1 MRHVLIP
8 AFAALSFLS
17 VGVAAA
23 QPPSAEQQSAIRTN
37 CRSDY
42 TSYCSSVAAGG
53 PAALQCLQEN
63 AAKLSPACGKA
74 VGAVMS
80 APAPAATPA
89 PASTPAPTPAVHPA
103 GARPM
108 SRREEIRVLRADC
121 RADTRRFC
129 RSVPV
134 GGERVIHCLAGHR
147 DVLSPGCRGA
157 LAPYR

>member
-1 MRHVLIP
+1 MRNVLIP
-8 AFAALSFLS
+8 AFTALSFLS
-17 VGVAAA
+17 VGLAAA
-23 QPPSAEQQSAIRTN
+23 LPPSAEQQSAIRTN

-42 TSYCSSVAAGG
+42 TSYCSSVAAAG
-53 PAALQCLQEN
+53 PVALQCLQEN
-63 AAKLSPACGKA
+63 AAKLSPARAEA
-74 VGAVMS
+74 VSAVTS
-80 APAPAATPA
+80 APA
-89 PASTPAPTPAVHPA
+89 PASTPAPTPALHPE

-108 SRREEIRVLRADC
+108 NRREEIGVLRADC

-134 GGERVIHCLAGHR
+134 GGERVIQCLAGRR